1 MKQLLT
7 ILLLFPLFI
16 ACSSDDDDK
25 KEEGLTDAQKEAF
38 LVGQWSK
45 KQNTIGA
52 PFVYYFGDNR
62 QFQKYEIV
70 SISNKTIRKSTD
82 TGSSGTYSV
91 KGNYIKVANVS
102 TLFSI
107 KDENTI
113 TIGIDFTRDTTE
125 YTIVN

>member
-16 ACSSDDDDK
+16 ACSSDDDK
-25 KEEGLTDAQKEAF
+25 KEEGLTDSQKEAF
-38 LVGQWSK
+38 LVGQWS
-45 KQNTIGA
+45 NAVGA

-91 KGNYIKVANVS
+91 EGNYIKVANKS

-113 TIGIDFTRDTTE
+113 IIGVDFIRDTTE
-125 YTIVN
+125 YTIIQ

>member
-16 ACSSDDDDK
+16 ACSSDDDK

-38 LVGQWSK
+38 LIGQWSDSK
-45 KQNTIGA
+45 TV
-52 PFVYYFGDNR
+52 VYYFGEDKS
-62 QFQKYEIV
+62 FQKYV
-70 SISNKTIRKSTD
+70 FTSVFDKSTIRKSTD

-91 KGNYIKVANVS
+91 EGNYIKVAGSS

-113 TIGIDFTRDTTE
+113 TIGVDFTRDDTE
-125 YTIVN
+125 YTIVQ

>member
-38 LVGQWSK
+38 LVGQWSDSK
-45 KQNTIGA
+45 SV
-52 PFVYYFGDNR
+52 VYYFGKDKS
-62 QFQKYEIV
+62 FQKYV
-70 SISNKTIRKSTD
+70 FTSGFDKTTIRKSTD

-91 KGNYIKVANVS
+91 EGNYIKVANKS

-113 TIGIDFTRDTTE
+113 TIGIDFTRDDTE
-125 YTIVN
+125 YTIIQ

>member
-1 MKQLLT
+1 MKQLLI

-38 LVGQWSK
+38 LVGQWS
-45 KQNTIGA
+45 NTIGA

-91 KGNYIKVANVS
+91 EGNYIKVAGTS

-113 TIGIDFTRDTTE
+113 AIGVDFTRDDTE
-125 YTIVN
+125 YTIIQ